1 MPIVRNV
8 SRAVSQLLQ
17 SSACGC
23 GVSIVP
29 VRCIGISPRQV
40 ASDASFHSV
49 SFSESDHPRVL
60 ITGQHSCPNCMPA
73 PGIPHSSPLSPV
85 SWITEAKMFRP
96 KNKQNFPEFLWS
108 FLYGNGIWIPCESP
122 MCGGGW
128 ARRSLYV
135 PSNTCNSVN
144 LFPVFIPEIH

>member
-17 SSACGC
+17 SPACGC

-60 ITGQHSCPNCMPA
+60 ITGQHSYRNCMPA
-73 PGIPHSSPLSPV
+73 PGIPHSPPFSPLSR
-85 SWITEAKMFRP
+85 IMGAKIFRA
-96 KNKQNFPEFLWS
+96 KNNKKLS
-108 FLYGNGIWIPCESP
+108 GIFMVPCESP
-122 MCGGGW
+122 MCRGGGLD
-128 ARRSLYV
+128 AIISTRGPFQHLQYRD
-135 PSNTCNSVN
+135 SVH
-144 LFPVFIPEIH
+144 LLPIFIPEIY